1 MQVKETDDVVLAGAY
16 VDLHEAAVASPEEIS
31 QVCHA
36 EKHFFPFQQ
45 SHSVC

>member
-1 MQVKETDDVVLAGAY
+1 MQVKETDDVVLASAY
-16 VDLHEAAVASPEEIS
+16 VDLHEATVASPEEMI

-36 EKHFFPFQQ
+36 EQPFPFHQ